1 RDVLLEGRLVTISSG
16 TRGIA
21 GRQIFCTRKY
31 QLILSRIVALAAE
44 ISKSRRWTVL
54 ASGFLC
60 GVLALVVLFTSPR
73 AFHSPI
79 AVLVVACIGFVA
91 LLMQLRLDRGQAA
104 LAHPHTWLNSIG
116 MLLAVGAVV
125 LDFLGSAISGCRRWP
140 LRQSEHLG

>member
-1 RDVLLEGRLVTISSG
+1 M
-16 TRGIA
+16 
-21 GRQIFCTRKY
+21 
-31 QLILSRIVALAAE
+31 ALAAE

-54 ASGFLC
+54 ASGILC

-125 LDFLGSAISGCRRWP
+125 LDFLRVSNQWVQALALAAIGTFGVSGAMILHALRKN
-140 LRQSEHLG
+140 RQSPVEPDSKSA